1 MEKYVL
7 DMVKTRTYDGETD
20 QDIIVWLI
28 GFLPP
33 QVTPPPREPPPDRK
47 MDIGNNYAERTPTP
61 QDRGIQFT
69 AINRPPP
76 PPPLSGV
83 IANTPGMRQPPVSNG
98 VVPMDEDTVVPTT
111 VVAGG
116 LQSSSRERSRDN
128 RSASPSRSPRVYRQR
143 SPLR

>member
-76 PPPLSGV
+76 PPLSGV